1 MQRFSVAGWFWI
13 IGAIFISLSGH
24 AQRKLLPS
32 FKYSNA
38 RVTMGSPRTIG
49 DQTDLLR
56 IYANRNQLDFDSL
69 QNSELIL
76 FDLDERGQ
84 PVFMELH
91 ETRSGRVVKANLVY
105 PMGSSGLR
113 LTGRGEVVGVFD
125 GGLVQLDHPEFQGRV
140 EQKDQSTSLSAHAT
154 HVSGIIAAGGLNP
167 NTRGI
172 AFEAR
177 IDAYSFS
184 NWSSKIITAAEENV
198 PISNHSYG
206 TVAGWR
212 RDSDY
217 EYTWRWFGDT
227 TLNQDVD
234 WKFGFYNSTSRY
246 HDEFVYVYPYHLF
259 VTSAGNSRNQRGPT
273 VAPYDHE
280 ISVNGDWVKVS
291 RQRTEN
297 GPYDSTPPSGTAKNI
312 LTVGAASANNPGE
325 FSIASFSSWGPT
337 DDGRIKPDIVG
348 VGVSVLSTLEDSE
361 SASGRYGTMSGTS
374 MSSPNVAGGMALIR
388 QHFVQYHNYI
398 PLASTLKAL
407 AIHAARQHPD
417 LPVGPDYRTG
427 WGMLDVERAVN
438 QISKLDSSVY
448 LIEEAVLVSGEDFTR
463 KIISDGKAPIEAVI
477 VWTDLP
483 GRPPTVSVNPKD
495 TMLVNDLDMVI
506 VGPDGEI
513 HFPFILNPEAPEEAP
528 QQGINSLDNVEKIWI
543 ENPVEGEYEI
553 RISHKGEFLENEEQI
568 FSLVANAGTL
578 EKSFE
583 SLFWIGGHEGSWH
596 NPNNWSSTPDGEPA
610 NRIPTLKDI
619 VRIENHDSL
628 RVENQIYLEG
638 DAACLNFFF
647 NADSV
652 SNLNLN
658 GFELAVDGS
667 FFAKPALQALEDGEL
682 KFVGESLRFN
692 GVKLPT
698 ELRNVQVRFATSQA
712 SFWELESDLEVDV
725 LIVESGALDLS
736 NKNLRVREIVLSE
749 HGDGSIDFSNSRL
762 LGVTSL
768 EIPESRRNAIKWDG
782 ASLFIEGDSARIQ
795 GLEGSLGAIYAASPM
810 ASFMGSIQVDTL
822 ILSQNSA
829 WSGTFQSD
837 YLEIQPG
844 SELVFGEGTVI
855 ETATFN
861 LNSDASSP
869 VSFKGSPD
877 EPGEFRV
884 QGIRKKCFDFL
895 LVQDVRAG
903 GEATLNAGPE
913 GQLSGV
919 TDGWFQ
925 TECDKVLF
933 ADFTFEYPCLGN
945 TTSFFNTSSGE
956 LVSLSW
962 DIRTSEGDILANSE
976 LEDFVYDFTE
986 AGVYEISLSVE
997 DVNGIQRTVT
1007 REIEVVANTIG
1018 ELVLFED
1025 VLGLAASLPNLS
1037 YQWFKDGL
1045 PIEGAVD
1052 RFFQPT
1058 ETGSYV
1064 VQASNGTC
1072 SVMSNAFEY
1081 ISQVVSIEDHDPEMK
1096 LLLHPNPSTSQ
1107 VQLQWWDESRGEI
1120 SIGLYNSAGMK
1131 VWEMSDRKEE
1141 QLYETLLA
1149 VQQLPKGVY
1158 LVKVQGEN
1166 SRNSLVKRIIK
1177 E

>member
-1 MQRFSVAGWFWI
+1 MFKYSVAGLI
-13 IGAIFISLSGH
+13 LIAGAIFLSLSGY

-32 FKYSNA
+32 FKYSNG
-38 RVTMGSPRTIG
+38 RVSMSSPRTIG

-56 IYANRNQLDFDSL
+56 MYANREGLDFDSL

-84 PVFMELH
+84 PVYMELH

-125 GGLVQLDHPEFQGRV
+125 GGKVQLDHPEFQGRV
-140 EQKDQSTSLSAHAT
+140 EQKDDVSSLSAHAT
-154 HVSGIIAAGGLNP
+154 HVSGIIAAAGLNP

-172 AFEAR
+172 AYEAK

-184 NWSSKIITAAEENV
+184 NWSSKIITAAEDEV

-217 EYTWRWFGDT
+217 EYNWRWFGDT
-227 TLNQDVD
+227 TLNQNID

-280 ISVNGDWVKVS
+280 ISVNGSWVKAS

-312 LTVGAASANNPGE
+312 LTVGAASANNPGD

-348 VGVSVLSTLEDSE
+348 VGVSVLSTVEDSE
-361 SASGRYGTMSGTS
+361 SDSGRYGTMSGTS

-388 QHFVQYHNYI
+388 QHFLQYHNYV

-427 WGMLDVERAVN
+427 WGMLDVQRAVN

-448 LIEEAVLVSGEDFTR
+448 LIEEAVLASGQVFTR
-463 KIISDGKAPIEAVI
+463 KILSDGKEPIEAVI
-477 VWTDLP
+477 AWTDLP
-483 GRPPTVSVNPKD
+483 GSPPAVAINPRD
-495 TMLVNDLDMVI
+495 TMLVNDLDMVMI
-506 VGPDGEI
+506 GPDGERY
-513 HFPFILNPEAPEEAP
+513 FPFILNPEAPQEAP
-528 QQGINSLDNVEKIWI
+528 QKGVNSLDNVEKIWI

-553 RISHKGEFLENEEQI
+553 RISHKGEFLENDEQI

-583 SLFWIGGHEGSWH
+583 SLFWIGGNEGSWH
-596 NPNNWSSTPDGEPA
+596 NPKNWSATPDGEPA

-628 RVENQIYLEG
+628 GVENQIYLEG

-647 NADSV
+647 NADSL
-652 SNLNLN
+652 SNFNLN
-658 GFELAVDGS
+658 GFKLEVDGS
-667 FFAKPALQALEDGEL
+667 FFAKPALQALENGEI
-682 KFVGESLRFN
+682 KFLGESLRFN
-692 GVKLPT
+692 GVSLPS
-698 ELRNVQVRFATSQA
+698 ELRDVQLRFATKQA
-712 SFWELESDLEVDV
+712 SLWELESDLEVDL
-725 LIVESGALDLS
+725 LIVENGALDLS
-736 NKNLRVREIVLSE
+736 NKNLRIQEIILSE
-749 HGDGSIDFSNSRL
+749 QGDGSIDFSHSRL
-762 LGVTSL
+762 LGISTL
-768 EIPESRRNAIKWDG
+768 DIPESRKGAVKWEG
-782 ASLFIEGDSARIQ
+782 ASLLIEGDSAHIH
-795 GLEGSLGAIYAASPM
+795 GLEGSLRTIFSASPM
-810 ASFMGSIQVDTL
+810 ASFQGSLQADTV
-822 ILSQNSA
+822 ILSQKSV
-829 WSGTFQSD
+829 WSGLLQSE

-844 SELVFGEGTVI
+844 SEILFGAGTVI

-861 LNSDASSP
+861 LISAASAP
-869 VSFKGSPD
+869 VSFKGRPD
-877 EPGEFRV
+877 APGEFRV
-884 QGIRKKCFDFL
+884 QGIRKKCLDFL

-903 GEATLNAGPE
+903 GDATLNAGPE
-913 GQLSGV
+913 GQLEGI

-933 ADFTFEYPCLGN
+933 ADFLFQYPCLGN
-945 TTSFFNTSSGE
+945 TTSFVNTSSGE
-956 LVSLSW
+956 LASLVW
-962 DIRTSEGDILANSE
+962 TIRTSEGDVVANSDSE
-976 LEDFVYDFTE
+976 EFIYDFAE
-986 AGVYEISLSVE
+986 AGVYKVSLLVE
-997 DVNGIQRTVT
+997 DVNGIERTVT
-1007 REIEVVANTIG
+1007 RDVEVVANNIG
-1018 ELVLFED
+1018 ELILFED

-1045 PIEGAVD
+1045 PIEGAVE
-1052 RFFQPT
+1052 RFFQPS

-1064 VQASNGTC
+1064 VEASNGTC
-1072 SVMSNAFEY
+1072 SVRSNAFEF
-1081 ISQVVSIEDHDPEMK
+1081 ISQVVSIDSPDPEMK
-1096 LLLHPNPSTSQ
+1096 LVLHPNPSASQ
-1107 VQLQWWDESRGEI
+1107 VQLQWWDDARGEI
-1120 SIGLYNSAGMK
+1120 NIGLFNSAGVK
-1131 VWEMSDRKEE
+1131 VWEKSDRKDD
-1141 QLYETLLA
+1141 QLYEAMLA
-1149 VQQLPKGVY
+1149 MQQLPKGIY
-1158 LVKVQGEN
+1158 LVKVQAEN
-1166 SRNSLVKRIIK
+1166 ARNSLVRRIIK